1 MAYPRFGRVQ
11 LRIMQVLWQ
20 AGKAN
25 ARDITDALNKE
36 TPIAHSTVQTLLRKL
51 EIKGAISHTLD
62 ERTFVYCP
70 LVPANKAA
78 KEVSKEMIER
88 MFEGSAAELVCHLIK
103 QEQISKSEMQEI
115 EKLLQEKK
123 TT

>member
-1 MAYPRFGRVQ
+1 
-11 LRIMQVLWQ
+11 MQVLWRD
-20 AGKAN
+20 GKAN
-25 ARDITDALNKE
+25 AREITDALNKE

-51 EIKGAISHTLD
+51 EIKRAISHALD

-88 MFEGSAAELVCHLIK
+88 MFEGSPAELVCHLIK
-103 QEQISKSEMQEI
+103 QEQISKSEIQQI

>member
-11 LRIMQVLWQ
+11 LRIMQVLWRD
-20 AGKAN
+20 GKAN
-25 ARDITDALNKE
+25 AREITDALNKE

-51 EIKGAISHTLD
+51 EIKRAISHALD

-88 MFEGSAAELVCHLIK
+88 MFEGSPAELVCHLIK
-103 QEQISKSEMQEI
+103 QEQISKSEIQQI

>member
-11 LRIMQVLWQ
+11 LRIMQVLWRD
-20 AGKAN
+20 GKAN
-25 ARDITDALNKE
+25 AREITDALNKE

-51 EIKGAISHTLD
+51 EIKRAISHALD

-88 MFEGSAAELVCHLIK
+88 MFEGSPAELVCHLIK
-103 QEQISKSEMQEI
+103 QEQISKSEIQQI

-123 TT
+123 MT

>member
-11 LRIMQVLWQ
+11 LRIMQVLWRD
-20 AGKAN
+20 GKAN
-25 ARDITDALNKE
+25 AREITDALNKE

-51 EIKGAISHTLD
+51 EIKRAISHALD

-78 KEVSKEMIER
+78 KVGRPAKE
-88 MFEGSAAELVCHLIK
+88 K
-103 QEQISKSEMQEI
+103 N
-115 EKLLQEKK
+115 
-123 TT
+123 T

>member
-11 LRIMQVLWQ
+11 LRIMQVLWR

-25 ARDITDALNKE
+25 AREITDALNKE

-51 EIKGAISHTLD
+51 EIKRAISHALD

-88 MFEGSAAELVCHLIK
+88 MFEGSPAELVCHLIK
-103 QEQISKSEMQEI
+103 QEQISKSEMQQI